1 MTDTATDSSAI
12 SLTELTANFA
22 SLAWGP
28 WLLLLL
34 LGGGLFFLCHS
45 GLKPFRYL
53 GHAVDLLRGRFD
65 DPKDPG
71 DITHRAALSA
81 ALAGTVGM
89 GNIAGVA
96 LAIHIAGPGA
106 IFWMWLTAILG
117 IATKFYTC
125 TLAVMYRGTDDQGRI
140 QGGPMYVIQQALPKS
155 FMPLAWLFA
164 AAGMIGSL
172 PAVQAN
178 QLVEALREVVLIPS
192 GWLAADTHPERANM
206 LLGGAIALLTA
217 VVIFGGLKRIATLAT
232 ALVPGMT
239 LLYAGAAII
248 ALLLNAASIPGVF
261 ALIIE
266 DAFTGAAAA
275 GGSLWFVLVTG
286 IRRGAYS
293 NEAGIGSEA
302 MAHGAARTKEPVRE
316 GLVAALG
323 PIVDTLMVCTAT
335 ALMILLSGVW
345 QTSDASG
352 VALTADA
359 FRTLLGPVGTVIII
373 ACVTCFSLTTIFTY
387 SYYGEKCLSFLAGSR
402 YGVLYRY
409 IAVVSVFL
417 FAIVSLETA
426 INVIDGA
433 FALMA
438 IPTMTAALW
447 LAPKVKAEAQRY
459 FATLD
464 P

>member
-1 MTDTATDSSAI
+1 VADFAAT
-12 SLTELTANFA
+12 FA

-28 WLLLLL
+28 WLLILL
-34 LGGGLFFLCHS
+34 LGGGLFFVAHS
-45 GLKPFRYL
+45 ALKPMRYL
-53 GHAVDLLRGRFD
+53 GHAIAILRGRYDNPD
-65 DPKDPG
+65 DPG
-71 DITHRAALSA
+71 QISHAAALSA

-96 LAIHIAGPGA
+96 LAIHVAGPGA

-125 TLAVMYRGTDDQGRI
+125 TLAVMFRGKDDRGEL
-140 QGGPMYVIQQALPKS
+140 QGGPMYVIREALPAK

-178 QLVEALREVVLIPS
+178 QLVEALREVVLIPA
-192 GWLAADTHPERANM
+192 GWLDAEANPDRANM
-206 LLGGAIALLTA
+206 LLGGAIAALTA
-217 VVIFGGLKRIATLAT
+217 AVIFGGLSRIATLAT
-232 ALVPGMT
+232 ALVPSMT
-239 LLYAGAAII
+239 VLYAGAALT
-248 ALLLNAASIPGVF
+248 ALVLNASAIPGVF
-261 ALIIE
+261 SLIIS

-275 GGSLWFVLVTG
+275 GGSLWFVLITG

-293 NEAGIGSEA
+293 NEAGIGTEA
-302 MAHGAARTKEPVRE
+302 MAHGAARTNEPVRE
-316 GLVAALG
+316 GLVAAVG
-323 PIVDTLMVCTAT
+323 PIVDTLIVCTAT

-345 QTSDASG
+345 QQSDASG
-352 VALTADA
+352 VALTASA
-359 FRTLLGPVGTVIII
+359 FDSLLGTAGTLIII

-387 SYYGEKCLSFLAGSR
+387 SYYGEKCLSFLAGTR
-402 YGVLYRY
+402 YGMLYRY
-409 IAVVSVFL
+409 IAVVSVFV

-438 IPTMTAALW
+438 IPTMTAALM
-447 LAPKVKAEAQRY
+447 LFCYTDRFQI
-459 FATLD
+459 
-464 P
+464 